1 MLNQEDFNRIVEL
14 FNDLVDI
21 DRKYIASQDK
31 EDLAKSI
38 NIACELQD
46 KMHKADLTYPQLL
59 KMLGYDN
66 DK

>member
-1 MLNQEDFNRIVEL
+1 MLNQEEFNKITEL

-21 DRKYIASQDK
+21 DMKYIFSQSK
-31 EDLAKSI
+31 EDLEKSI
-38 NIACELQD
+38 NIASELQD
-46 KMHKADLTYPQLL
+46 RMHKADLSYPQLL

>member
-1 MLNQEDFNRIVEL
+1 MLNQEEFNKITEL

-21 DRKYIASQDK
+21 DRKYMLTQDK
-31 EDLAKSI
+31 EDLAQSI
-38 NIACELQD
+38 NIACELQNR
-46 KMHKADLTYPQLL
+46 MHKADLTYPQLI